1 MQRALPP
8 LHLMTLGLV
17 LATAP
22 ACDNVHVGH
31 SLPAPDSF
39 VELEPNDTPGLAD
52 FVAITDSG
60 TFLTVDGHVQAIGF
74 DVVDHL
80 EFEACEPMELR
91 FYLEAH
97 APFGDV
103 DVSIYD
109 PIDQVIL
116 GTYASGGPSEVGT
129 LLIHEPG
136 RPFQFVIDAF
146 IEDTSWCLQLEGFP
160 ALLGASAP
168 STLERDPQVLRHTAP
183 GAEAKRAPI
192 ETDAPTLEPHSEL
205 PLRPQL
211 DPTLLT
217 AAR

>member
-1 MQRALPP
+1 MQATQSPFRLI
-8 LHLMTLGLV
+8 LVGLV
-17 LATAP
+17 AALAP
-22 ACDNVHVGH
+22 ACDQVHVGPY
-31 SLPAPDSF
+31 LPSPDSF
-39 VELEPNDTPGLAD
+39 VELEPNDTPSIAD
-52 FVAITDSG
+52 FVAITDST
-60 TFLTVDGHVQAIGF
+60 TFLTVEGHVQAIGF

-116 GTYASGGPSEVGT
+116 GTYASGGPSEIGT

-146 IEDTSWCLQLEGFP
+146 VEDTPWCLQLEGFP
-160 ALLGASAP
+160 APLGLQAP
-168 STLERDPQVLRHTAP
+168 DRPSDLQGERTRGA
-183 GAEAKRAPI
+183 AEAAPRPAI
-192 ETDAPTLEPHSEL
+192 ETDAPSQAE
-205 PLRPQL
+205 
-211 DPTLLT
+211 
-217 AAR
+217 A

>member
-1 MQRALPP
+1 MQQPLPLLRLMPIGLALA
-8 LHLMTLGLV
+8 L
-17 LATAP
+17 AP

-31 SLPAPDSF
+31 TLPGPDSF

-52 FVAITDSG
+52 FVAITDSA
-60 TFLTVDGHVQAIGF
+60 TFLTVEGHVQAIGF
-74 DVVDHL
+74 DVVDHI

-116 GTYASGGPSEVGT
+116 GTYASGGPTEVGT

-168 STLERDPQVLRHTAP
+168 STLKRAPRVLSSTAP
-183 GAEAKRAPI
+183 EAEPRRPPI
-192 ETDAPTLEPHSEL
+192 ETDAPPLELEM
-205 PLRPQL
+205 
-211 DPTLLT
+211 
-217 AAR
+217 

>member
-1 MQRALPP
+1 MQRPETLLRLIPLALA
-8 LHLMTLGLV
+8 

-22 ACDNVHVGH
+22 ACDNVHIGH
-31 SLPAPDSF
+31 GSPTPDSF
-39 VELEPNDTPGLAD
+39 VELEPNDTPSLAD
-52 FVAITDSG
+52 FVAITDSA
-60 TFLTVDGHVQAIGF
+60 TFLTVEGHVQAIGI

-109 PIDQVIL
+109 PIDQIIL

-129 LLIHEPG
+129 ILIHEPG

-168 STLERDPQVLRHTAP
+168 STPEREALAQRATTPDAETPQP
-183 GAEAKRAPI
+183 SI
-192 ETDAPTLEPHSEL
+192 ETDAPPMAPESGHPRIDAT
-205 PLRPQL
+205 R
-211 DPTLLT
+211 
-217 AAR
+217 

>member
-1 MQRALPP
+1 MQATQSPSRLILVGLLAAL
-8 LHLMTLGLV
+8 
-17 LATAP
+17 AP
-22 ACDNVHVGH
+22 ACDQVHVGPY
-31 SLPAPDSF
+31 LPSPDSF
-39 VELEPNDTPGLAD
+39 VELEPNDTPSMAD
-52 FVAITDSG
+52 FVAITDST
-60 TFLTVDGHVQAIGF
+60 TFITVEGHVQAIGF

-146 IEDTSWCLQLEGFP
+146 VEDTPWCLQLEGFP
-160 ALLGASAP
+160 APLGLQAP
-168 STLERDPQVLRHTAP
+168 DGPGGFEEPRLREP
-183 GAEAKRAPI
+183 AEAAPLPPI
-192 ETDAPTLEPHSEL
+192 ETDAP
-205 PLRPQL
+205 
-211 DPTLLT
+211 
-217 AAR
+217 AAPGV

>member
-1 MQRALPP
+1 MQRPP
-8 LHLMTLGLV
+8 FSLRLAPLGLV
-17 LATAP
+17 LPLLP
-22 ACDNVHVGH
+22 ACDNVYVGH
-31 SLPAPDSF
+31 SAPVPDSF
-39 VELEPNDTPGLAD
+39 VELEPNDTPSLAD
-52 FVAITDSG
+52 FVAVTDSL
-60 TFLTVDGHVQAIGF
+60 TYLTVDGHVQAIGF

-91 FYLEAH
+91 FFLEAH

-116 GTYASGGPSEVGT
+116 GTYASGGPTETGT

-160 ALLGASAP
+160 AHL
-168 STLERDPQVLRHTAP
+168 
-183 GAEAKRAPI
+183 GAEAPARPGAGPAPGLATGLEPDRAEARAAI
-192 ETDAPTLEPHSEL
+192 QTDAPREAT
-205 PLRPQL
+205 R
-211 DPTLLT
+211 DPG
-217 AAR
+217 